1 MNVLE
6 VLCRVIPEGQIPRVW
21 FVGTLKNTTLRYLIS
36 QLKYLF
42 IILPG
47 PVGVGWYY
55 YTTLCSQQQQC
66 GNISGVRFRF
76 RQEQVPEIN
85 DDDSNRPHNVARAA
99 GA

>member
-1 MNVLE
+1 MVCGYPKEHDLE
-6 VLCRVIPEGQIPRVW
+6 IFDLTAEV
-21 FVGTLKNTTLRYLIS
+21 
-36 QLKYLF
+36 YLF

-55 YTTLCSQQQQC
+55 YTTLCSQQQQY